1 MTFDV
6 SADSYASFMGRY
18 AEPLAV
24 RFADWTAVRVGRA
37 LDVGCGSGALAAEL
51 ARRLGPGAVCAVEP
65 SASLARAA
73 AERLPAVAVSRAA
86 AENLP
91 FADGALDA
99 ALAQLVVHFMADAV
113 TGLREMGR
121 VTRPGGT
128 VAACVWDF
136 GGGRGPVS
144 VFWNAARDLD
154 PAVRDESHL
163 AGVRE
168 GQLGALLRQAGLG
181 PARTAA
187 LSVTVCFASFEE
199 WWHPYTLGV
208 GPAGRYAAA
217 LEDTHR
223 RALRGRCRDLLP
235 AGPLEVTAVAWTAAC
250 QPG

>member
-1 MTFDV
+1 MTFEV

-24 RFADWTAVRVGRA
+24 RFADWAAVRAGRV
-37 LDVGCGSGALAAEL
+37 LDVGCGPGAQAAEL

-65 SASLARAA
+65 SASFARAA
-73 AERLPAVAVSRAA
+73 ASRLPGVAVSRAA

-91 FADGALDA
+91 FADGVFDA

-113 TGLREMGR
+113 AGLREMGR

-136 GGGRGPVS
+136 GGDRGPVS
-144 VFWNAARDLD
+144 LFWRAARDLD

-168 GQLGALLRQAGLG
+168 GHLAALLRKAGLG

-187 LSVTVCFASFEE
+187 LSVTVRFGSFED

-208 GPAGRYAAA
+208 GPAGGYATT
-217 LEDTHR
+217 LDDTHR
-223 RALRGRCRDLLP
+223 HALREHCRELLP
-235 AGPLEVTAVAWTAAC
+235 AGPPKVTAVAWAAAS